1 MSSECGAARACTH
14 AKQKAWQVTPAMPL
28 LRLLL
33 LLIIVSPALARDPA
47 PPPGNVLQLH
57 KWSGDINVPDPVAC
71 TVDPQ
76 GRVYVTQT
84 TRRKVADLDIRE
96 HTQWIPNDVG
106 FEDIEQKKAFYHE
119 VLAPGKMLRPEGSLN
134 DHNGDGAIDWKDL
147 TVHTERIYRL
157 EDTDGDG

>member
-47 PPPGNVLQLH
+47 PPPPAALQLH

-84 TRRKVADLDIRE
+84 TRRKVGDLDIRE
-96 HTQWIPNDVG
+96 HTLWIPDDVS
-106 FEDIEQKKAFYHE
+106 FTSVADKSAF
-119 VLAPGKMLRPEGSLN
+119 LR
-134 DHNGDGAIDWKDL
+134 
-147 TVHTERIYRL
+147 
-157 EDTDGDG
+157 